1 MAERRFMLPQAAV
14 RHAGPVAIVDLEGRI
29 TVGEGCAV
37 VRNAVRDLVNAG
49 SRNILLNLQGVSYVD
64 SSGLGEMAGSYV
76 TVAKLGGQLKL
87 LHSHSRVDTMLQ
99 VTKLYALLVTFGD
112 EQEALRSFQVS

>member
-1 MAERRFMLPQAAV
+1 MVPQAAV
-14 RHAGPVAIVDLEGRI
+14 RHAGDVAIVDLTGRI
-29 TVGEGCAV
+29 TLGEGCGV
-37 VRNAVRDLVNAG
+37 VRTTIRDLVNAG
-49 SRNILLNLQGVSYVD
+49 SRNILLNLHDVSYVD

-87 LHSHSRVDTMLQ
+87 VHSHKRIEHMLQ

-112 EQEALRSFQVS
+112 ENEALRSFGGAAQA

>member
-1 MAERRFMLPQAAV
+1 MLPEAAV

-29 TVGEGCAV
+29 TVGEGCGV
-37 VRNAVRDLVNAG
+37 VRKTIRDLVNSGA
-49 SRNILLNLQGVSYVD
+49 RNILLNLRGVSYVD

-87 LHSHSRVDTMLQ
+87 VHAQARIDNLLQ
-99 VTKLYALLVTFGD
+99 VTKLYALLVAFND
-112 EQEALRSFQVS
+112 EAEALRSFDAA